1 MKTKRHLILYCL
13 LAALPLH
20 AQPAG
25 NERDNLLSE
34 IEKNNTTLAAL
45 RQKAVAEKQGNKV
58 GNALPDPKI
67 GFSQS
72 WANKQTY
79 SVEQEL
85 DWGTLS
91 GLRKKVTSK
100 SDEIAEL
107 NYQLERQALLSE
119 ADQLIVLLIYQNA
132 LCEEMGYREE
142 RANTLRQLYEKK
154 FKTGDANQ
162 LEVNK
167 VRLNHT
173 ATIANL
179 MNVRAQRDNTLG
191 ELKRL
196 NGNRPIQC
204 TTARYGQTQL
214 PPLADLME
222 RAESISPQLALARTH
237 IQREQQQLQLSK
249 SEAMPSLS
257 LGYEGEFSKIE
268 RTNSLNIGMSIPV
281 WSNTRNK
288 VRQQRASLTLAEME
302 QADTELQIRSDLDR
316 RYNVA
321 CQLLEIA
328 AKFRKELTA
337 NEDISIL
344 DKSLEAGQI
353 SLIEYLNEVDFYY
366 DAHTQVLE
374 AERDSELAV
383 SELWSIFR

>member
-1 MKTKRHLILYCL
+1 M
-13 LAALPLH
+13 
-20 AQPAG
+20 
-25 NERDNLLSE
+25 
-34 IEKNNTTLAAL
+34 
-45 RQKAVAEKQGNKV
+45 
-58 GNALPDPKI
+58 
-67 GFSQS
+67 
-72 WANKQTY
+72 
-79 SVEQEL
+79 
-85 DWGTLS
+85 
-91 GLRKKVTSK
+91 LRKKVTNK

-119 ADQLIVLLIYQNA
+119 ADQLIVQLIYQNA

-142 RANTLRQLYEKK
+142 RANTLRQFYEKK